1 MSRLFFSRYA
11 FQVVLPPVYACS
23 HIRQILKAPKLT
35 GLQIHAQS
43 RDSDSRYEPLAV
55 LGPETGELSEL
66 ERMNGEGEAE
76 RFIRQLEE
84 PAWAG
89 IEACGTA
96 SGLPRFCS
104 GSGIGVPWC
113 TLSSRH
119 EHLRATTCEKT
130 LLGIAIAD
138 SRQTCARPG
147 AGLAWYREEAY
158 VLRIE
163 SRFQCRLTCYGIF
176 QRFCRTVRQK
186 TALKMVRHTFVL
198 LVSCICL
205 TTVRRHFADGGCLSY
220 GISGWGRGAAR

>member
-96 SGLPRFCS
+96 SGLPRFCGNS
-104 GSGIGVPWC
+104 RNGVPWC
-113 TLSSRH
+113 HTLKSARAPASDDLRENLPGYSYSGTALESQGYWSGLAMRIRARRVRGQEPDRRGTGKRH
-119 EHLRATTCEKT
+119 MYYALRAVFN
-130 LLGIAIAD
+130 A
-138 SRQTCARPG
+138 
-147 AGLAWYREEAY
+147 
-158 VLRIE
+158 VLP
-163 SRFQCRLTCYGIF
+163 
-176 QRFCRTVRQK
+176 V
-186 TALKMVRHTFVL
+186 TAFFSDFV
-198 LVSCICL
+198 
-205 TTVRRHFADGGCLSY
+205 GQ
-220 GISGWGRGAAR
+220 